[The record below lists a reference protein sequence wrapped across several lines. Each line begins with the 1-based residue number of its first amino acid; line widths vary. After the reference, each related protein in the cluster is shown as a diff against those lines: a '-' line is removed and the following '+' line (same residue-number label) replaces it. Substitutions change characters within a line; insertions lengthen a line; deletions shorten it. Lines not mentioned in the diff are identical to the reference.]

1 MSLNNLNPLIMP
13 KTFGQNAMNNS
24 SNVSPQEWEY
34 IQTMRR
40 TGWDVNQQPQFQ
52 NQNQI
57 PQSDPY
63 SDFIS
68 EFSRCSLS
76 VQNKILNDSEFKSIM
91 EECDKRMQSM
101 IEDIIRPQVMQ
112 TPEGRVSFEKMLA
125 TFRQVKDK
133 YIKEENESMEVLQ
146 KVMQDEVVK
155 RRIAELS
162 GMQKAGAK
170 Q

>member
-1 MSLNNLNPLIMP
+1 MP
-13 KTFGQNAMNNS
+13 KTSGQNAINNS

-162 GMQKAGAK
+162 GMQKAGVE

>member
-1 MSLNNLNPLIMP
+1 
-13 KTFGQNAMNNS
+13 
-24 SNVSPQEWEY
+24 
-34 IQTMRR
+34 
-40 TGWDVNQQPQFQ
+40 
-52 NQNQI
+52 
-57 PQSDPY
+57 
-63 SDFIS
+63 
-68 EFSRCSLS
+68 
-76 VQNKILNDSEFKSIM
+76 
-91 EECDKRMQSM
+91 MQSM

-162 GMQKAGAK
+162 GMQKAGVE
-170 Q
+170 